1 MSAVV
6 PVGECTT
13 TGSPQYGGLRMGADS
28 YLALSNDG
36 FQYELVD
43 GVVVLS
49 PIPTPKHQSV
59 LAEISYQIMSHLRT
73 QPVGS
78 VFPEVDVRLSD
89 EIVYRPELVFIRKDR
104 VAANWRRILQP
115 PDMVVEIV
123 SPDSLRF
130 DAETK
135 RNDYE
140 RFGVTEFWL
149 IDPDREELK
158 FHRLEQGTYKLIEA
172 PGAFFSSVAVPG
184 FVLNLDEVRRS
195 FHPL

>member
-1 MSAVV
+1 
-6 PVGECTT
+6 
-13 TGSPQYGGLRMGADS
+13 MGADS

-49 PIPTPKHQSV
+49 PSPTPKHQSV
-59 LAEISYQIMSHLRT
+59 LAEISYQIMSHLKT
-73 QPVGS
+73 HPLGS

-135 RNDYE
+135 RGDYE

-149 IDPDREELK
+149 IDPDREDLR
-158 FHRLEQGTYKLIEA
+158 FHRLEQATYKLIEA
-172 PGAFFSSVAVPG
+172 PGAFFASEAVPG

-195 FHPL
+195 FRPL